1 MDTVSA
7 TVLASEYDVPRKMRG
22 TAIETL
28 ALPDEEAA
36 SLFSIHNQRSTI
48 FLLSVHSRSFAVQFQ
63 ERQKTARQKKLD
75 QKQLLTLSA
84 F

>member
-1 MDTVSA
+1 
-7 TVLASEYDVPRKMRG
+7 VLASEYDVPRKMRG
-22 TAIETL
+22 TASETL

-36 SLFSIHNQRSTI
+36 SLLSIHNQRSTI